1 MGSLLIQACSIPG
14 SGAVGGWTL
23 AGDDDYIRITIGNS
37 RYLASAGA
45 SSIEPTSTTAG
56 ADNSDANNRGL
67 ILSGLNSSVASTN
80 TVMAL

>member
-23 AGDDDYIRITIGNS
+23 AGDDNYMKITIGNS

-45 SSIEPTSTTAG
+45 SGMEPMSTNAG
-56 ADNSDANNRGL
+56 ADNSGL
-67 ILSGLNSSVASTN
+67 VLPGFNSSVAATD